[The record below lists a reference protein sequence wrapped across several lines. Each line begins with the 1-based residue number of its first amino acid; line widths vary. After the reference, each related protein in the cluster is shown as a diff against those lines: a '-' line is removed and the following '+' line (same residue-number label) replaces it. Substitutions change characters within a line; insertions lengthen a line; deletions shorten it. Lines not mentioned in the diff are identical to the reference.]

1 MKKITRI
8 NVINNDGC
16 RLNSVLQNIQERDF
30 EQHFDL
36 KVGDV
41 LSYDTILHIINE
53 EQLHITISGVIE
65 KIINYINND
74 YHSKTICVKVDNSVL
89 DRAKWDFERIRKLY
103 QMANSVNTEIV
114 DENNETGEIVAQV
127 VKKDNDIMFE

>member
-16 RLNSVLQNIQERDF
+16 RLSTILQNIQEKEF

-41 LSYDTILHIINE
+41 LSYNTVLHIINE
-53 EQLHITISGVIE
+53 EQLHLTISGVIE
-65 KIINYINND
+65 KIINYINKD
-74 YHSKTICVKVDNSVL
+74 YHSKTICLRVDDSVL
-89 DRAKWDFERIRKLY
+89 NRAIWEFEHRRKLY
-103 QMANSVNTEIV
+103 QMSNAVNTEVV
-114 DENNETGEIVAQV
+114 DENNETGEV
-127 VKKDNDIMFE
+127 VVRAIKKDNDIKFE

>member
-16 RLNSVLQNIQERDF
+16 RLGTVLQNIQEKEF

-41 LSYDTILHIINE
+41 LSYDTVLHIINE
-53 EQLHITISGVIE
+53 EQLHLTISGVIE
-65 KIINYINND
+65 KIINYINKD
-74 YHSKTICVKVDNSVL
+74 YHSKTICLRVDDSVL
-89 DRAKWDFERIRKLY
+89 NRARWDFEHRRKLY
-103 QMANSVNTEIV
+103 QMANAVNTEVV
-114 DENNETGEIVAQV
+114 DENNETGEV
-127 VKKDNDIMFE
+127 VVQAIKKGNDIEFE